1 MHSGLHATANLDRV
15 DWNAEI
21 IWKMRLE
28 LEHPWELVI
37 DEISVIFASLRDDW
51 IDDLRSLTDSI
62 KGNDV
67 T

>member
-1 MHSGLHATANLDRV
+1 
-15 DWNAEI
+15 
-21 IWKMRLE
+21 MRLE
-28 LEHPWELVI
+28 LEYPWELVI